1 MKHHPWG
8 LETLTLA
15 RQTGK
20 GTLAAGQFYW
30 GGILPKSNGGVR
42 RLAQP
47 GWQSGDEY
55 MDISQPNCETY
66 KSSRCESRPK

>member
-1 MKHHPWG
+1 MRYHPWV
-8 LETLTLA
+8 LEDLTPT
-15 RQTGK
+15 RETGRE
-20 GTLAAGQFYW
+20 TVSAGQFYW

-55 MDISQPNCETY
+55 MDISQLNCETY
-66 KSSRCESRPK
+66 KSNRYESRSK